1 MEKCGSLPL
10 SFRNSREQLS
20 SRGKRENERRR
31 GSSGERRD
39 KVGEIVA
46 GGQLSLRLQ
55 VS

>member
-31 GSSGERRD
+31 GSGERRD